1 MKKTLL
7 RLFAGILLIVW
18 MTVIFLFSHQPAVA
32 SSEISGGVSL
42 GLVGRLDALLHLG
55 LPEETL
61 ESMAQMI
68 DYPVRKAAH
77 MTEYAILG
85 LLAFAF
91 FRSMELWRE
100 RYYYR
105 AAWLFALCYAATDE
119 FHQLF
124 VAGRSGR
131 ISDVCIDGAGAALG
145 LLFLFLIQKIWRKH
159 CEKSIH
165 LIK

>member
-7 RLFAGILLIVW
+7 RLFAGVLLIVW

-42 GLVGRLDALLHLG
+42 GLVGRVDALLHLG
-55 LPEETL
+55 LPEEQL
-61 ESMAQMI
+61 EKLAQMI

-85 LLAFAF
+85 LLTFAF
-91 FRSMELWRE
+91 FRTMELGRKG
-100 RYYYR
+100 YYKT
-105 AAWLFALCYAATDE
+105 AWLFALCYAATDE

-124 VAGRSGR
+124 VTGRSGR

-145 LLFLFLIQKIWRKH
+145 LLFLYLLQKIWRKH
-159 CEKSIH
+159 CEKNRH

>member
-1 MKKTLL
+1 MKKTVL
-7 RLFAGILLIVW
+7 RLVTGVLLIGW
-18 MTVIFLFSHQPAVA
+18 MTVIFLFSHQPAVT
-32 SSEISGGVSL
+32 SSEISGEVSL
-42 GLVGRLDALLHLG
+42 GLVGRLDALFDLE

-61 ESMAQMI
+61 EKLAQMI

-77 MTEYAILG
+77 MTEYAVLG

-91 FRSMELWRE
+91 FKAMAPGRGWH
-100 RYYYR
+100 YR

-131 ISDVCIDGAGAALG
+131 ISDVCIDSVGAAIG
-145 LLFLFLIQKIWRKH
+145 LLVLFLLQKIWRKH
-159 CEKSIH
+159 CEKKAYPIE
-165 LIK
+165 